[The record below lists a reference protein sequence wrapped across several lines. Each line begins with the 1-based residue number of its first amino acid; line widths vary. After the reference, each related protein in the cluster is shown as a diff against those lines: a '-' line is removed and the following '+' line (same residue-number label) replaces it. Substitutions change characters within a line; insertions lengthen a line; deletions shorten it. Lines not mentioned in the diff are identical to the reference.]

1 MVVVEEE
8 ENDASGREEGGR
20 WRMERFQRFIR
31 KLSVLQVHIVVGS
44 EYSI

>member
-1 MVVVEEE
+1 MMVVEEE
-8 ENDASGREEGGR
+8 ENDASGREGGR
-20 WRMERFQRFIR
+20 MWRMERFQRLIR

>member
-8 ENDASGREEGGR
+8 ENDASGRERGR
-20 WRMERFQRFIR
+20 RWKMERFQRFIR
-31 KLSVLQVHIVVGS
+31 KLSVLQVYIVVGS